1 MGSSTRL
8 HNITVCLHNDNEIAL
23 NNIGKM
29 CNDDI
34 SKCNDIVMSI
44 HILYC

>member
-1 MGSSTRL
+1 MEVVL
-8 HNITVCLHNDNEIAL
+8 DYVNITVCLHNDNEIAL
-23 NNIGKM
+23 NNIGKL
-29 CNDDI
+29 CNNDI